1 MENRAYAL
9 ITGLFLIGI
18 VAAIVVAAQWFAG
31 DRTERVPYRVVS
43 TQPVTGLNPQATVRY
58 RGIEVGRVTSIKLDP
73 RDSRRILIGTEVD
86 AGIPVTR
93 GTYAQLGMEGVTGVA
108 YVQLLDDGKDPAP
121 LPKGAEIQARP
132 SFMDNLS
139 DNAESLSREARELM
153 ANLNRLA
160 APENQERLS
169 RTLVS
174 LEKVSADLARASG
187 ELKPALEQANAL
199 LSEDNRKLV
208 RQSLESVNETAKSVG
223 ELARDTRKLVGQ
235 MEAVSG
241 EAQGAAASVREA
253 TLPQV
258 GALADSMQK
267 SAVRFGKLSYELER
281 QPESLL
287 WGRKPGRPG
296 PGEPGFQP

>member
-174 LEKVSADLARASG
+174 LEKASADLARASG

-241 EAQGAAASVREA
+241 EAQGAAASVRDT